1 MKAQIKQL
9 ETKIDLAVK
18 DRRLKQQDVRNLID
32 EYFNILINLLNE
44 INGYEEN
51 SGMHNYEKCP
61 LNFDDRI
68 HYIEGRKYHYMGY
81 EQLKTMMK
89 EVLKLK
95 AIYDLKN
102 K

>member
-1 MKAQIKQL
+1 MKTQIKLL
-9 ETKIDLAVK
+9 ETQIDLAVK
-18 DRRLKQQDVRNLID
+18 ERRLKHQDVRNLID
-32 EYFNILINLLNE
+32 EYYNILINILNE
-44 INGYEEN
+44 INGYEKN

-61 LNFDDRI
+61 LNFSDRI
-68 HYIEGRKYHYMGY
+68 QYIEDRKYHYMGY

-89 EVLKLK
+89 EVLKQK